1 MTGEIKKTRSNKYKE
16 IKEESSI
23 SKEDIDTEQE
33 EKKPLLPKILFI
45 IILFLVLFFI
55 YISLIAT
62 SIVDI
67 KEYKIESDKISSSFH
82 GLKIIHLSD
91 IHYGT
96 TINQKQLNN
105 IVEKINNLKPDV
117 IFFTGDLID
126 KNIVP
131 NDKIKK
137 EIISS
142 LSKLKCSLYKYAI
155 YGNEDYDNE
164 FYKEIITSSDFI
176 LLNNETKLLY
186 YKNDIPIQITGFNS
200 VDNNPDYSI
209 INQTTEETSNYQLY
223 KIILT
228 HEPDSIDNIIK
239 YNPDL
244 VLSGHSL
251 GGLIKIPFIKPLF
264 LEKGATKYYDDYY
277 KINNTE
283 LYISNGLGT
292 SGINARFNNHPSFN
306 LYRLYKKDSNK

>member
-131 NDKIKK
+131 NDKIKE

-186 YKNDIPIQITGFNS
+186 YKDDIPIQVTGFNS

-209 INQTTEETSNYQLY
+209 INQTIEETSNYQLY

-239 YNPDL
+239 YNTDL